1 MFVLRHHGWAAVPA
15 NWFIAF
21 PVSTEG
27 LLERLEPPPPR
38 VRLFA
43 AEDLHVTLAFL
54 GPVGEDAARRAFEH
68 TAALGLAPFRAT
80 LGEVVALGP
89 PRRRSALAATIADG
103 REGLRALPDGTLALT
118 HSTVSGNTASNGS
131 GGGINNISGP
141 LTLNNS
147 IIAGNTAPTDPD
159 IKGTISTQNGINLI
173 GGDPQLAAL
182 GNYGG
187 PTETMPPRCGPGRP
201 PITGRPSCSSPDA
214 RRCAS
219 ASTCASI
226 ASVPISSRMSSERS
240 SAAAAG
246 KL

>member
-103 REGLRALPDGTLALT
+103 REGLVRAIAT
-118 HSTVSGNTASNGS
+118 HARSMA
-131 GGGINNISGP
+131 
-141 LTLNNS
+141 
-147 IIAGNTAPTDPD
+147 
-159 IKGTISTQNGINLI
+159 
-173 GGDPQLAAL
+173 LAAGATPERRAPL
-182 GNYGG
+182 
-187 PTETMPPRCGPGRP
+187 PHVTVARV
-201 PITGRPSCSSPDA
+201 A
-214 RRCAS
+214 RRATERER
-219 ASTCASI
+219 AAALRWAEAQAVHEHPVEVNTCALYTRAEDAQLKGRADEDTRLFRI
-226 ASVPISSRMSSERS
+226 VTCVTLTGAT
-240 SAAAAG
+240 
-246 KL
+246 